1 MKYFK
6 VLMVFALLL
15 AVVPVSAQKKKSAKA
30 AKPQKVLKEPKEP
43 KVLKPVYIFGI
54 AASFTD
60 TVVYYTDIQLLD
72 SVHLNG
78 HGFLP
83 QRELYSYQLK
93 NYLEYDKQIPNHTC
107 MVYFANNRSDLDKQY
122 SRVMNK
128 YKKSSDQ
135 VLELIDPKEF
145 QFKKPEY

>member
-1 MKYFK
+1 
-6 VLMVFALLL
+6 MVFALLL
-15 AVVPVSAQKKKSAKA
+15 AVVPVSAQKKKSGKA

-54 AASFTD
+54 AASFSD

-93 NYLEYDKQIPNHTC
+93 NYLEYDKQIPNRTC

-122 SRVMNK
+122 SKVMNK
-128 YKKSSDQ
+128 YKKSSEQ

-145 QFKKPEY
+145 HFKKPEY